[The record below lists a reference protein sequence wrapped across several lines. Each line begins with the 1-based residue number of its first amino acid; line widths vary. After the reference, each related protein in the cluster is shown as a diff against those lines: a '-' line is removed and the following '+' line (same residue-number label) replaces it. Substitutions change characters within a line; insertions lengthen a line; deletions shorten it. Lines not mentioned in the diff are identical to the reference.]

1 MTRRLLP
8 LLAAALLALPAEP
21 RAQDKADESPAAPA
35 GTWKVTLP
43 WNEGAGDRPLWLVK
57 FEKKADGW
65 SGEVVAVAPRT
76 PKATLEKV
84 SVRKGLLYFT
94 LKMPNAA
101 LRCEVALADPKADK
115 LRGSAATRR
124 AQPLELERT
133 SLSSLDSYEV
143 AKEALARL
151 PLGQEVVLQALTL
164 LQQVEAKKPKP
175 AEVRGWAEKAIKAAG
190 LYGPGWQRDI
200 LLAVA

>member
-1 MTRRLLP
+1 
-8 LLAAALLALPAEP
+8 
-21 RAQDKADESPAAPA
+21 
-35 GTWKVTLP
+35 
-43 WNEGAGDRPLWLVK
+43 
-57 FEKKADGW
+57 
-65 SGEVVAVAPRT
+65 
-76 PKATLEKV
+76 
-84 SVRKGLLYFT
+84 
-94 LKMPNAA
+94 
-101 LRCEVALADPKADK
+101 KADK

-133 SLSSLDSYEV
+133 ALSSLDSYEV

-200 LLAVA
+200 LLAVAEVLAQEKGYEAIALPYAQRAERLLDDKDPPAVKKRVLDVLAGALEKAGKAAEAKKVQDRI